1 MQSELEKL
9 LKGFRNK
16 RIGIFVDDSNI
27 YHAYQKY
34 KWRMDFNKLK
44 SFLNEYGK
52 VCFINYYVAIPGEN
66 DANYSGTITFLNKI
80 DNTVNI
86 KRKKLK
92 YILINGGVHKKG
104 DVDIEIAL
112 DVVRNIDILDVIIIV
127 TGDSD
132 YLELKKYVVN
142 EKGKEIIFMGYEENM
157 AWELRKC
164 KHIYINRIKEFVAL
178 NKKAPSQDLG

>member
-9 LKGFRNK
+9 LKNLRNK
-16 RIGIFVDDSNI
+16 KIGIFVDDSNI

-34 KWRMDFNKLK
+34 KWRIDFHKLK
-44 SFLNEYGK
+44 SFLSEYGK
-52 VCFINYYVAIPGEN
+52 VCFVNYYVAIPGEN
-66 DANYSGTITFLNKI
+66 DMNYPGTITFLDRI
-80 DNTVNI
+80 DNAVKI

-92 YILINGGVHKKG
+92 YIYINGRVHKKG

-112 DVVRNIDILDVIIIV
+112 DVVRNIEILGVIIIL

-132 YLELKKYVVN
+132 YLELKNYVVN
-142 EKGKEIIFMGYEENM
+142 ERGKELIFMGYEENM

-164 KHIYINRIKEFVAL
+164 KHIYLNRIKKVIEL
-178 NKKAPSQDLG
+178 NKKPQD